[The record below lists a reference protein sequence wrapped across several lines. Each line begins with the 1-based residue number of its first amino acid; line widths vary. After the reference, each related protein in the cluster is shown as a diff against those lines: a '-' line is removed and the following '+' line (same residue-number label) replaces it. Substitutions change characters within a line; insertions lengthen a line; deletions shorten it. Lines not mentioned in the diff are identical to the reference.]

1 MHVPSSVA
9 PVTTI
14 EYFPAEPCNVRKDAI
29 EAFAAKFAEAIG
41 YEAGDDLDQIVKNL
55 GGRIVLQSFGAARES
70 EASIRVHEK
79 GKFDIFLPAHTTFER
94 DRFSIAH
101 ELGHY
106 VLHYPLKNRPMEAW
120 RFGSN
125 RVEWE
130 ANWFAAG
137 FLMPEKEFRK
147 KFDETGSPVF
157 LARHF
162 KVSVSAVQARMKAL
176 ALG

>member
-1 MHVPSSVA
+1 MI
-9 PVTTI
+9 TMQ
-14 EYFPAEPCNVRKDAI
+14 YFPAKACNVRKDAV
-29 EAFAAKFAEAIG
+29 ETFAAEFAEAIG
-41 YEAGDDLDQIVKNL
+41 YKAGGDLEQIVESL
-55 GGRIVLQSFGAARES
+55 GGRIHLQSFDEARKS
-70 EASIRVHEK
+70 DASIQVRTK
-79 GKFDIFLPAHTTFER
+79 GDFDIFLPAHTTFER

-101 ELGHY
+101 EIGHY
-106 VLHYPLKNRPMEAW
+106 LLHYPMTNKPMKAQ

-137 FLMPEKEFRK
+137 FLMPEREFRK
-147 KFDETGSPVF
+147 KFRETRSPTY

-176 ALG
+176 GLD

>member
-1 MHVPSSVA
+1 MGHKQFCDA
-9 PVTTI
+9 T
-14 EYFPAEPCNVRKDAI
+14 ACNARKQTI
-29 EAFAAKFAEAIG
+29 EAFASQFAVDIG
-41 YEAGDDLDQIVKNL
+41 YTAGGSLRPIIEKL
-55 GGRIVLQSFGAARES
+55 GGKIIYQSLAELGGS
-70 EASIRVHEK
+70 EDASVRVHGK
-79 GKFDIFLPAHTTFER
+79 GRFDIYLPDLTSPER

-106 VLHYPLKNRPMEAW
+106 VLHYPLKNQPMKAA

-137 FLMPEKEFRK
+137 FLMPATEFKAVHAK
-147 KFDETGSPVF
+147 KGGN
-157 LARHF
+157 LAAVAAHF
-162 KVSVSAVQARMKAL
+162 RVSTAAAEARAKAL